1 MLLLVGRAPRINP
14 IFVVLVLLDFTK
26 QIRIPVLD
34 VELVKLEQEKL
45 LVVFLNLIVYVP
57 TMFVFV
63 QMVILS
69 QVNFVQHIMLKF
81 VLHVQVRII
90 YQVTNVSYATRT
102 VALGSTKLLHV
113 LSQLILYV
121 NKIYVLVRMEMLLL
135 VGRAPRITLIVVVL
149 VLLDFTKQIRIPVL
163 DVELVE
169 LEPLK
174 LPLVFYRLIV
184 LVKPM
189 YVTVLTVL
197 LQLIK

>member
-1 MLLLVGRAPRINP
+1 LVGRAPRINP

-102 VALGSTKLLHV
+102 VASGSTKLLHV

>member
-1 MLLLVGRAPRINP
+1 MEMLLLVGRAPRINP
-14 IFVVLVLLDFTK
+14 IF
-26 QIRIPVLD
+26 
-34 VELVKLEQEKL
+34 
-45 LVVFLNLIVYVP
+45 
-57 TMFVFV
+57 
-63 QMVILS
+63 
-69 QVNFVQHIMLKF
+69 
-81 VLHVQVRII
+81 
-90 YQVTNVSYATRT
+90 
-102 VALGSTKLLHV
+102 
-113 LSQLILYV
+113 
-121 NKIYVLVRMEMLLL
+121 
-135 VGRAPRITLIVVVL
+135 VVL